1 MQSMHM
7 HSTGSLLSINDIK
20 EVEASR
26 CLFKDTLT
34 SHWLFNLKTI
44 QLANTAHCIFSCC
57 SGLTALTVT
66 QVEDYITM
74 NTDSLESFLL
84 VCAADLSRRQHI
96 IHVLQEGLVFYFV
109 VSKDEADAFSM
120 LASCSVQ
127 TLQVIHQVGCI
138 VWAGKEKHKINMHT
152 LSSLI
157 TNFTASK
164 NHPYVVKCNKKVQQQ
179 KTRSHKNFKSSIYVP
194 ICMKFLMR
202 KV

>member
-1 MQSMHM
+1 
-7 HSTGSLLSINDIK
+7 
-20 EVEASR
+20 
-26 CLFKDTLT
+26 
-34 SHWLFNLKTI
+34 
-44 QLANTAHCIFSCC
+44 
-57 SGLTALTVT
+57 
-66 QVEDYITM
+66 M
-74 NTDSLESFLL
+74 NTDYLESFLL
-84 VCAADLSRRQHI
+84 VCAADLSRWQHI

-164 NHPYVVKCNKKVQQQ
+164 THPYVVKCNQKVQQQ
-179 KTRSHKNFKSSIYVP
+179 KTRSHKNFNSSIYVP

-202 KV
+202 LKLKLHLLVRAVKKKSVGAPVWGLDDESEAHLRLKVHLL